1 MSDQYEIS
9 SPSVEDAY
17 KFLNLVPHPDGS
29 LTRINRFPIVP
40 AVPEIDP
47 DDPTAG
53 AIALSRDIPLNPR
66 HKTYIRLFRPRNV
79 PAETKLPLIIY
90 FHGGGFVL
98 LSVKSIIFHEL
109 CNHTAAKSPA
119 LVASVEYRLTP
130 EHRLP
135 AAYEDA
141 MEAINWAKTQALAAA
156 EEDGACDPWI
166 KELADFSKIFLMGCS
181 AGGNIV
187 YHAALRALALDLE
200 PLKIVALIINQP
212 FFGGLLRTQSE
223 IEYGASD
230 PVIPLHAM
238 DLMWSLALP
247 VGADRQ
253 HEYCDPFT
261 IGSHRENIG
270 LLPLSVVRA
279 YAGDILIDRQKGFAR
294 MLAALGVHVVP
305 QFVDGGYHA
314 VDVIEPRFAQA
325 LHDDTAA
332 FVRSFSIVDE
342 GQD

>member
-47 DDPTAG
+47 ADPTAG

-90 FHGGGFVL
+90 FHGGGF
-98 LSVKSIIFHEL
+98 
-109 CNHTAAKSPA
+109 SPA

-223 IEYGASD
+223 TEYGASD
-230 PVIPLHAM
+230 PVIPLHAT

-270 LLPLSVVRA
+270 LLPLSMVRA
-279 YAGDILIDRQKGFAR
+279 YEGDILIDRQKGFAR

-314 VDVIEPRFAQA
+314 VDIIEPRFAQA
-325 LHDDTAA
+325 LYDDTAA